1 MIMNQ
6 TPLYKTAVIVH
17 ALNSLFG
24 IVLAFTFLMQ
34 GPPTEGPVAGI
45 PQVVI
50 VASALMGVAGL
61 ISSYGAWRGQKWGV
75 WLTVVLEAGNGILA
89 LPGVLFAPSAFA
101 RISAITGV
109 LIAIFVIV
117 ALLRRP
123 AATPSM

>member
-1 MIMNQ
+1 MNQ
-6 TPLYKTAVIVH
+6 TKLYKTAVIVH

-24 IVLAFTFLMQ
+24 IALAFPFLMQ

-61 ISSYGAWRGQKWGV
+61 ISAYGAWQGQKWGV
-75 WLTVVLEAGNGILA
+75 WLTVAIEAGNGLLA
-89 LPGVLFAPSAFA
+89 LPGVLFAPSIPA
-101 RISAITGV
+101 RISAISGV
-109 LIAIFVIV
+109 LIALFVIV

-123 AATPSM
+123 AVTPTA

>member
-1 MIMNQ
+1 MNR

-24 IVLAFTFLMQ
+24 VALAFPFLMQ
-34 GPPTEGPVAGI
+34 GPPTEGPIAGI

-61 ISSYGAWRGQKWGV
+61 VSAYGAWQGQKWGV
-75 WLTVVLEAGNGILA
+75 WLTVAIEAGNGLLA
-89 LPGVLFAPSAFA
+89 LPGVLFAPSTPA
-101 RISAITGV
+101 RISAIAGV
-109 LIAIFVIV
+109 LVAIFVIV

-123 AATPSM
+123 AQPSSA